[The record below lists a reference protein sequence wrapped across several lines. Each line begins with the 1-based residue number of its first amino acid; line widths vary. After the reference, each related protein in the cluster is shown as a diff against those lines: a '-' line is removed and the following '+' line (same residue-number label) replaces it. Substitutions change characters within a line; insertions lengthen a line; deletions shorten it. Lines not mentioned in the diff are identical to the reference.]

1 MTSAPEPVD
10 VGQVGRLA
18 RYPVKSAAGQS
29 LTEAAVDARGLVHD
43 RVWAVYTADG
53 GIASGKTSRRFRRV
67 EGLLQWQ
74 GSASTAGSDR
84 LPEVPEMTVAE
95 LRSPDGEV
103 HRVDGPAASA
113 ALSRALGQPLQLR
126 REGAVP
132 HHDDCGVHVV
142 TTSSLRRLEQ
152 LVGSPVDPS
161 RLRANVVLDTA
172 GTGFLED
179 EWEGAELALG
189 PEVVLRLGAGMPR
202 CVMVDQPQREVAAEA
217 GVLRALGRAHDT
229 ELGLQAEVLRPGTV
243 RVGHRARLLRR

>member
-1 MTSAPEPVD
+1 MGQDARVTAAPDPHD

-18 RYPVKSAAGQS
+18 RYPVKSAAGQR
-29 LTEAAVDARGLVHD
+29 LTEAPVDARGLVHD

-74 GSASTAGSDR
+74 ASAGPA
-84 LPEVPEMTVAE
+84 EVPELA
-95 LRSPDGEV
+95 SPDGEV
-103 HRVDGPAASA
+103 HRVDDPAASA
-113 ALSRALGQPLQLR
+113 ALTRALGQPLQLR
-126 REGAVP
+126 REGAAA

-152 LVGSPVDPS
+152 LVGGPVDPS

-179 EWEGAELALG
+179 GWEGAELALG
-189 PEVVLRLGAGMPR
+189 AEVVLRLGPGMPR
-202 CVMVDQPQREVAAEA
+202 CVMVDQPQRDVAAEP

-243 RVGHRARLLRR
+243 RVGDRARLSRR

>member
-1 MTSAPEPVD
+1 MPTPSDP

-18 RYPVKSAAGQS
+18 RYPVKSAAGEP
-29 LTEAAVDARGLVHD
+29 LDEAAVDARGLLHD

-74 GSASTAGSDR
+74 ARAGST
-84 LPEVPEMTVAE
+84 PVPE
-95 LRSPDGEV
+95 LCSPGGEV
-103 HRVDGPAASA
+103 HRVDEPAASA
-113 ALSRALGQPLQLR
+113 ALTRGLGQPLQLR

-142 TTSSLRRLEQ
+142 TTSSLRRLEE
-152 LVGSPVDPS
+152 LVGSPVDPA

-179 EWEGAELALG
+179 GWEGAELALG
-189 PEVVLRLGAGMPR
+189 PEVVLRLGPPMPR
-202 CVMVDQPQREVAAEA
+202 CVMVDQPQRDVAAEP

-229 ELGLQAEVLRPGTV
+229 ELGLMAEVLRPGTL
-243 RVGHRARLLRR
+243 RVGDRARLLGR